1 MRYVCKN
8 LRGLEIHQAKIK
20 CGTEKRQQNRTAVTD
35 QTEEDQHY
43 RTEDLQP
50 NVSSQEDKSEANEGQ
65 RNNQDNLLADAKDKI
80 NWPQMTSKEW
90 GKFDED
96 MERTNTDTYLE
107 TMTRIIYTIE
117 EDRYGAEENS

>member
-1 MRYVCKN
+1 
-8 LRGLEIHQAKIK
+8 
-20 CGTEKRQQNRTAVTD
+20 
-35 QTEEDQHY
+35 
-43 RTEDLQP
+43 
-50 NVSSQEDKSEANEGQ
+50 
-65 RNNQDNLLADAKDKI
+65 
-80 NWPQMTSKEW
+80 MTSKEW